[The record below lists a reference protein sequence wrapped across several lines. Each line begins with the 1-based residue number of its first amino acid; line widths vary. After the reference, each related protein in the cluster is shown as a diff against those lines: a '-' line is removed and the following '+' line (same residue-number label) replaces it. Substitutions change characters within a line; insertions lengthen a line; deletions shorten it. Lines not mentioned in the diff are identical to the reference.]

1 MTDTIMTTP
10 PRAARPDAKDAHVDT
25 EKRGELKEL
34 ARLLDVFDGQEHGRE
49 RRALLAFGVRTD

>member
-10 PRAARPDAKDAHVDT
+10 PRAARPDTTDAHVDVQRR
-25 EKRGELKEL
+25 ERAEL